1 MYVEH
6 FFTLSS
12 QTKEL
17 LQNTPYQFG
26 FGLLGEVTFYRSYSR
41 IKEDGTNEH
50 WPDTVIRVTEGIFS
64 IRKNHALNYHLPW
77 NENEAQ
83 EFAKYFAL
91 SMLQFKWLPPGRGL
105 WMMGTRYMYER
116 GSAGLYNCAAVD
128 TADLAHAADWAMD
141 MLMVGAG
148 VGFNTAWSG
157 KATRPDK
164 THPKMYVI
172 DDSKEGWV
180 KSVRL
185 LIQSYTDNAPF
196 YRFDYSKIRPAG
208 SPLKTFGGVA
218 PGPEPL
224 KRLHKNI
231 EKILDDYVDKKI
243 DKTRC
248 VVDLFNNIGLCVV
261 SGNIRRSAEIAIGK
275 PEDETFLYLKDYEKF
290 PDRKEFGWISNNSVV
305 IENLDDF
312 HFIDAITP
320 LIATNGEPGLLHLEN
335 MQKFGRFGE
344 IVPDKAWLS
353 NPCGEIA
360 LEGYELCNLSEIF
373 VSKCKNEKEFLQ
385 LIEYATFY
393 ASTVNLLPTHRA
405 ETNEIIARNRR
416 IGVSVSGVADAIE
429 KFGLET
435 LIKWLRKGYKKVR
448 AVNERLAKEAGIPVS
463 LKVTCVKPSG
473 TISILA
479 GTSPGMHYP
488 LATYALRRI
497 RIGKTSKLAK
507 LLIES
512 GLSYEEDLYDTNS
525 YVFSFPIRYENP
537 RSIKEVEIYEQ
548 MLVLSMLQRE
558 WADNMVSN
566 TIQFDPSRY
575 NAKDLSQIIKYFLP
589 MIKSLTLLP
598 KEETVYPQMPFESI
612 SEMEYKEKVSQLP
625 TIKWN
630 QLSGHHADSERF
642 CSARS
647 CEINQSPPILS
658 S

>member
-6 FFTLSS
+6 FFKLPS

-17 LQNTPYQFG
+17 LQNTPYRFG
-26 FGLLGEVTFYRSYSR
+26 FGLLSEVTFYRSYSR
-41 IKEDGTNEH
+41 LKEDGTNEH

-77 NENEAQ
+77 DEEQAQ
-83 EFAKYFAL
+83 IFAKEFAL
-91 SMLQFKWLPPGRGL
+91 SMLQLRWLPPGRGL

-128 TADLAHAADWAMD
+128 TSNLAHAAEWAMD

-157 KATRPDK
+157 KATKPDK
-164 THPKMYVI
+164 KHPKIYVI

-185 LIQSYTDNAPF
+185 LIQSYTDNGPF

-208 SPLKTFGGVA
+208 SPLKTFGGIA

-224 KRLHKNI
+224 KRLHKKI
-231 EKILDDYVDKKI
+231 EQILDDYLDKKI

-261 SGNIRRSAEIAIGK
+261 SGNIRRSAEIAIGRPGDK
-275 PEDETFLYLKDYEKF
+275 TFLHLKDYEKF
-290 PDRKEFGWISNNSVV
+290 PERKEYGWISNNSVV

-312 HFIDAITP
+312 HYIDAITS
-320 LIATNGEPGLLHLEN
+320 LIASNGEPGVLHLEN
-335 MQKFGRFGE
+335 MQKYGRFGE
-344 IVPDKAWLS
+344 IVPDRAWLS

-360 LEGYELCNLSEIF
+360 LESYELCNLSEIF
-373 VSKCKNEKEFLQ
+373 ISKCSNEEDFQK

-393 ASTVNLLPTHRA
+393 ASTVNLLPTHRP

-435 LIKWLRKGYKKVR
+435 IIKWLRKGYEKVR
-448 AVNERLAKEAGIPVS
+448 TVNERLAKEAGIPVS

-507 LLIES
+507 LLIDS
-512 GLSYEEDLYDTNS
+512 GLSFEEDIYDKNS
-525 YVFSFPIRYENP
+525 YVFAFPIHYDNP
-537 RSIKEVEIYEQ
+537 RSIKEVDIYEQ
-548 MLVLSMLQRE
+548 MLVLTMLQRE

-566 TIQFDPSRY
+566 TIQFDPTRY
-575 NAKDLSQIIKYFLP
+575 DAKDLSQIVKHFLP

-598 KEETVYPQMPFESI
+598 EKETIYPQMPFESI
-612 SEMEYKEKVSQLP
+612 KKEEFEKRVTQLP
-625 TIKWN
+625 KVEWN
-630 QLSGHHADSERF
+630 TLSGHHADSERF
-642 CSARS
+642 CSTQS
-647 CEINQSPPILS
+647 CQID
-658 S
+658 